1 MIIAAHVKKNEKGE
15 VAVQSLKD
23 HLVNVAE
30 KMEAAAAP
38 WGMGSLAK
46 LTGLLHDFS
55 KSRTQRIKNQM
66 SFQEYMKE
74 IIVNPEQV
82 ARYRGKVDHSTGG
95 AQFLQQRYGVGEDA
109 SIRRLI
115 NLSGLAILSHHSGLL
130 NFLSE
135 HGESD
140 YVRRLHKKDVKTKEE
155 EAYFF
160 ESVLSQRKL
169 DDLFYQAL
177 DEVKKLD
184 IRIDQ
189 SCQRG
194 SNDKRVQRQT
204 YWFYWGMVERLLFTW
219 LVDAD
224 RLDAAEFRGGK
235 SLLQDWDC
243 HNLWNLFS
251 RKLEDRLQSFTLP
264 SDGKARA
271 IALERQKISD
281 VCQHFGTEKPGI
293 YSLSVPTGSG
303 KNLASMR
310 FALAHAKKYHKN
322 RIIVVIPYTAII
334 DQNAKEIR
342 DVFQSN
348 EAVLEHHS
356 NVLPKEDMSKDER
369 DWHKLLTERWD
380 MPVIFTTQVHFL
392 DTLFDGSCQST
403 RRLQALADSIIIF
416 DEIQT
421 LPVKCTYIFNLAM
434 NFLKEFT
441 GVTAVL
447 CAATQPQLHRTN
459 LPIHIDGEIV
469 PSSDLVFQAFQRVS
483 FEYLKDMLYTA
494 ESLGP
499 LLLQDAVKRG
509 NVLCIVNLT
518 RQARDLY
525 KAVEKLVAK
534 SGDDVEIIHLSTKMC
549 PAHRVHEID
558 RMKDVLSAFHS
569 GTSKRKLICISTQ
582 LMEAGVDM
590 SFATVYR
597 ALAGIDSLAQ
607 AAGRCNRH
615 GELEEGLVRVFRMED
630 ENLDK
635 LPDIQIGVQVA
646 KDLLHIVDIQD
657 ILQPVNLALYF
668 KRYYAAQT
676 ERNKSYELPSRN
688 TLLDL
693 LSANDAGRQACGAR
707 ERIDARKFLYDMQ
720 AFGDAGNAL
729 SVIDSAT
736 MGILVPY
743 EDGGRLIAALND
755 SVEDPEELL
764 ALFRKAQQYMVNVFS
779 YELEQLQRMGAVHQI
794 RQGPLTLRKDY
805 YNLDIGINF
814 ET

>member
-1 MIIAAHVKKNEKGE
+1 
-15 VAVQSLKD
+15 
-23 HLVNVAE
+23 
-30 KMEAAAAP
+30 
-38 WGMGSLAK
+38 
-46 LTGLLHDFS
+46 
-55 KSRTQRIKNQM
+55 
-66 SFQEYMKE
+66 
-74 IIVNPEQV
+74 
-82 ARYRGKVDHSTGG
+82 
-95 AQFLQQRYGVGEDA
+95 
-109 SIRRLI
+109 
-115 NLSGLAILSHHSGLL
+115 
-130 NFLSE
+130 
-135 HGESD
+135 
-140 YVRRLHKKDVKTKEE
+140 
-155 EAYFF
+155 
-160 ESVLSQRKL
+160 
-169 DDLFYQAL
+169 
-177 DEVKKLD
+177 
-184 IRIDQ
+184 
-189 SCQRG
+189 
-194 SNDKRVQRQT
+194 
-204 YWFYWGMVERLLFTW
+204 
-219 LVDAD
+219 
-224 RLDAAEFRGGK
+224 
-235 SLLQDWDC
+235 
-243 HNLWNLFS
+243 
-251 RKLEDRLQSFTLP
+251 
-264 SDGKARA
+264 
-271 IALERQKISD
+271 
-281 VCQHFGTEKPGI
+281 
-293 YSLSVPTGSG
+293 
-303 KNLASMR
+303 
-310 FALAHAKKYHKN
+310 
-322 RIIVVIPYTAII
+322 
-334 DQNAKEIR
+334 
-342 DVFQSN
+342 
-348 EAVLEHHS
+348 
-356 NVLPKEDMSKDER
+356 
-369 DWHKLLTERWD
+369 

-447 CAATQPQLHRTN
+447 CTATQPQLHRTN

>member
-1 MIIAAHVKKNEKGE
+1 M
-15 VAVQSLKD
+15 
-23 HLVNVAE
+23 
-30 KMEAAAAP
+30 
-38 WGMGSLAK
+38 
-46 LTGLLHDFS
+46 
-55 KSRTQRIKNQM
+55 
-66 SFQEYMKE
+66 
-74 IIVNPEQV
+74 
-82 ARYRGKVDHSTGG
+82 
-95 AQFLQQRYGVGEDA
+95 
-109 SIRRLI
+109 
-115 NLSGLAILSHHSGLL
+115 
-130 NFLSE
+130 
-135 HGESD
+135 
-140 YVRRLHKKDVKTKEE
+140 
-155 EAYFF
+155 
-160 ESVLSQRKL
+160 
-169 DDLFYQAL
+169 
-177 DEVKKLD
+177 
-184 IRIDQ
+184 
-189 SCQRG
+189 
-194 SNDKRVQRQT
+194 
-204 YWFYWGMVERLLFTW
+204 
-219 LVDAD
+219 
-224 RLDAAEFRGGK
+224 
-235 SLLQDWDC
+235 
-243 HNLWNLFS
+243 
-251 RKLEDRLQSFTLP
+251 
-264 SDGKARA
+264 
-271 IALERQKISD
+271 
-281 VCQHFGTEKPGI
+281 
-293 YSLSVPTGSG
+293 
-303 KNLASMR
+303 
-310 FALAHAKKYHKN
+310 
-322 RIIVVIPYTAII
+322 
-334 DQNAKEIR
+334 
-342 DVFQSN
+342 
-348 EAVLEHHS
+348 
-356 NVLPKEDMSKDER
+356 
-369 DWHKLLTERWD
+369 
-380 MPVIFTTQVHFL
+380 
-392 DTLFDGSCQST
+392 
-403 RRLQALADSIIIF
+403 
-416 DEIQT
+416 
-421 LPVKCTYIFNLAM
+421 
-434 NFLKEFT
+434 
-441 GVTAVL
+441 
-447 CAATQPQLHRTN
+447 
-459 LPIHIDGEIV
+459 
-469 PSSDLVFQAFQRVS
+469 S

-558 RMKDVLSAFHS
+558 RMKDVLSAFYS

-615 GELEEGLVRVFRMED
+615 GELEEGLVRVFRMGD

-657 ILQPVNLALYF
+657 ILQPVNLTLYF

-707 ERIDARKFLYDMQ
+707 DRIDARKFLYDMQ
-720 AFGDAGNAL
+720 AFGDAGNAF

-794 RQGPLTLRKDY
+794 RQGPLTLRTDY